1 MHGKLSAITHDGLGI
16 FRGLPSPLTV
26 TRYHSLIVDR
36 ASLPDCLTVSS
47 QTADGCIM
55 GLRHSSGLL
64 ESVQFHPE
72 AELTEHGLA
81 MIRNFVK
88 FCQERQYAS
97 APV

>member
-1 MHGKLSAITHDGLGI
+1 MHGKLSQVTHDGLGI

-26 TRYHSLIVDR
+26 TRYHSLVVDR

-55 GLRHSSGLL
+55 GLRHRSGLL

-72 AELTEHGLA
+72 AELTEHGRE
-81 MIRNFVK
+81 MISNFVN
-88 FCQERQYAS
+88 FCREHND
-97 APV
+97 V